1 MHRNA
6 FPPNEKTPKIFLGG
20 PRAISIVVPTLA
32 CYMTVPSN
40 KFATKAFTLL
50 SNVKTSEMILGG
62 PHAIHTIV
70 AALSCYMTVHS
81 NRFATEAFIYSSS
94 FLVSPPF
101 YTLYRER
108 QPVKCGR

>member
-40 KFATKAFTLL
+40 KFATKAFTLF
-50 SNVKTSEMILGG
+50 SNKKASEMILGG
-62 PHAIHTIV
+62 PHATHTVV
-70 AALSCYMTVHS
+70 AALSYYITEHIVSAATPQPYHS
-81 NRFATEAFIYSSS
+81 
-94 FLVSPPF
+94 
-101 YTLYRER
+101 
-108 QPVKCGR
+108 